1 MLSVYELIIID
12 ISDFKTLIYTQG
24 FAPVGM
30 AKAKIPAISKWQLID
45 YKLIDWLNI
54 SISARLMARYLT
66 LDTNKYSHYLP
77 ISQKV
82 VNPSNNRS
90 STYSSSV
97 DSTAKQALYDNL
109 GIDETLTA
117 EIDSVI
123 RETKKAEWLDDRFNE
138 REIANAVRQETAGYD
153 VAIETVMAL
162 IKAQIECY

>member
-1 MLSVYELIIID
+1 M
-12 ISDFKTLIYTQG
+12 
-24 FAPVGM
+24 
-30 AKAKIPAISKWQLID
+30 
-45 YKLIDWLNI
+45 
-54 SISARLMARYLT
+54 
-66 LDTNKYSHYLP
+66 
-77 ISQKV
+77 